1 MCISVLHRFKKNELN
16 KIIINNQQY
25 NLSAKSSDTVI
36 RSLLGHNA
44 HAVPVAGLGHLAHL
58 GPLVC
63 IRIIIQHFGQSSQSL
78 CLPQCPQLWSGLPV
92 LTTCNVGL

>member
-63 IRIIIQHFGQSSQSL
+63 IRIIIQHFGHSGQSL
-78 CLPQCPQLWSGLPV
+78 CLPV
-92 LTTCNVGL
+92 LTACNVGL